1 MEMSGVSGVWGCE
14 SVRPASETRPIALQN
29 SRARTSVTPKPR
41 RSPESGGRK
50 AESSA
55 RTENRIEGMRR

>member
-1 MEMSGVSGVWGCE
+1 M
-14 SVRPASETRPIALQN
+14 QN